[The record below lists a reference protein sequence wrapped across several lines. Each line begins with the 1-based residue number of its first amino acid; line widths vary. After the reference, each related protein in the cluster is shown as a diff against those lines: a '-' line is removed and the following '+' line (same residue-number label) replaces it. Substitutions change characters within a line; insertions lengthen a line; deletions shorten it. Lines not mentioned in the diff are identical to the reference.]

1 VLQTRRNRI
10 LLSEAAISPAQWI
23 VIIVLDALILLTIGT
38 VHAGRL
44 TTAAVNMVI
53 FSTAVASC
61 IVLLMINDRPFNTG
75 GIVIQPTALHEL
87 GLQ

>member
-1 VLQTRRNRI
+1 
-10 LLSEAAISPAQWI
+10 
-23 VIIVLDALILLTIGT
+23 
-38 VHAGRL
+38 VHASRY

-75 GIVIQPTALHEL
+75 GIAVQPTALHEL